1 MSQRTL
7 GYGLYMKCALPSC
20 MNLPQNTRRY
30 LLDTA
35 DLFFP
40 CLWNLSPI
48 NAREITKNDNNKSR
62 KKILIQCTIFRML
75 LNCVVY
81 PPRIK
86 LPQNKP
92 QIISTPEQTDTGR
105 QLSLQP
111 SAFVT
116 KQIQILVQIQK
127 QIWICMKIPIVPNK
141 KIQNKPWTLSFTANL
156 PLGQHLHI
164 QGMPCIFSKSFPPTM
179 IVCKW
184 FFQRRVSKKNIIFLG
199 CRGGVCGRA

>member
-1 MSQRTL
+1 MYCNVILR
-7 GYGLYMKCALPSC
+7 GLDFCQIFQKLLFT
-20 MNLPQNTRRY
+20 MNLNVSKDPRIWTLYEMCTSLVHEFTAKY
-30 LLDTA
+30 LSISFGYSG
-35 DLFFP
+35 LFFP

-127 QIWICMKIPIVPNK
+127 QIWIRMKIPIVQNK
-141 KIQNKPWTLSFTANL
+141 KNTK
-156 PLGQHLHI
+156 
-164 QGMPCIFSKSFPPTM
+164 
-179 IVCKW
+179 
-184 FFQRRVSKKNIIFLG
+184 
-199 CRGGVCGRA
+199 